1 MKSFSLLPTDAHLGA
16 GLGLK
21 AEHYEHAIACEA
33 PGLWFE
39 VHPENYMVAGP
50 RLTWLEAIAERHPLS
65 LHGVSLSLAADQLP
79 DAEHLYRLRALVN
92 QVQPRLLSEHLAW
105 STWQGQYH
113 PDLLPFPRSQA
124 ALLRI
129 VENIH
134 YAQDILARPLAI
146 ENPSHYVHLEG
157 HDYSEIDFLTEL
169 AQRTGCSLLLDINNV
184 HVSAHNMGFEAR
196 AYLDAFPAHLISE
209 IHLAGFS
216 QDANSDLLIDTH
228 DAPVAAE
235 VWSLYRHL
243 LQRTGP
249 RPTLIERDD
258 QIPPFEALLGERDT
272 AQCLLD
278 NLGIRP

>member
-1 MKSFSLLPTDAHLGA
+1 MNSFSLLPTDAHLGA

-157 HDYSEIDFLTEL
+157 HDFSEIDFLTEL
-169 AQRTGCSLLLDINNV
+169 VQRTGCSLLLDINNV

>member
-157 HDYSEIDFLTEL
+157 HDFSEIDFLTEL
-169 AQRTGCSLLLDINNV
+169 VQRTGCSLLLDINNV

>member
-1 MKSFSLLPTDAHLGA
+1 MNSFSTPPAEVRLGA

-21 AEHYEHAIACEA
+21 AEYYEHANACEA

-79 DAEHLYRLRALVN
+79 DVEHLYRLRALVN
-92 QVQPRLLSEHLAW
+92 RVRPQLISEHLAW

-129 VENIH
+129 VDNIH

-157 HDYSEIDFLTEL
+157 HDFSEIDFLSEL

-184 HVSAHNMGFEAR
+184 HVSAHNMGFEAH

-216 QDANSDLLIDTH
+216 QDANSDLLIDSH
-228 DAPVAAE
+228 DAPIAAE
-235 VWSLYRHL
+235 VWALYRHL
-243 LQRTGP
+243 LQRIGP

-258 QIPPFEALLGERDT
+258 QLPPFETLLAERDI
-272 AQCLLD
+272 AQRLLD
-278 NLGIRP
+278 SLGNRP

>member
-1 MKSFSLLPTDAHLGA
+1 MNSFSLLPTDAHLGA

-157 HDYSEIDFLTEL
+157 HDFSEIDFLTEL

-228 DAPVAAE
+228 DAPVVAE

>member
-157 HDYSEIDFLTEL
+157 HDFSEIDFLTEL

-228 DAPVAAE
+228 DAPVVAE

>member
-1 MKSFSLLPTDAHLGA
+1 MNSFSTPPAEVCLGA

-21 AEHYEHAIACEA
+21 AEHYEHANACEA

-50 RLTWLEAIAERHPLS
+50 RLTWLETIAERHPLS

-92 QVQPRLLSEHLAW
+92 RVQPQLISEHLAW

-129 VENIH
+129 VDNIH
-134 YAQDILARPLAI
+134 YAQDILARPLAL

-157 HDYSEIDFLTEL
+157 HDYSEIDFLSEL
-169 AQRTGCSLLLDINNV
+169 AQRTGCSMLLDINNV
-184 HVSAHNMGFEAR
+184 HVSAHNMGFEAHT
-196 AYLDAFPAHLISE
+196 YLDAFPAHLISE

-216 QDANSDLLIDTH
+216 QDANSDLLIDSH
-228 DAPVAAE
+228 DAPIAAE
-235 VWSLYRHL
+235 VWALYRHL
-243 LQRTGP
+243 LQRIGP
-249 RPTLIERDD
+249 RPTLVERDD
-258 QIPPFEALLGERDT
+258 QLPPFETLLAERNT
-272 AQCLLD
+272 AQRLLES
-278 NLGIRP
+278 LGNRP

>member
-1 MKSFSLLPTDAHLGA
+1 MNSFSLLPTDAHLGA

-157 HDYSEIDFLTEL
+157 HDFSEIDFLTEL
-169 AQRTGCSLLLDINNV
+169 VQRTGCSLLLDINNV

-228 DAPVAAE
+228 DAPVVAE

>member
-157 HDYSEIDFLTEL
+157 HDFSEIDFLTEL
-169 AQRTGCSLLLDINNV
+169 VQRTGCSLLLDINNV

-278 NLGIRP
+278 NLGIWP

>member
-1 MKSFSLLPTDAHLGA
+1 MNSFSTPPTEVRLGV

-21 AEHYEHAIACEA
+21 AEYYEDANAYEA

-79 DAEHLYRLRALVN
+79 DVEHLYRLRALVN
-92 QVQPRLLSEHLAW
+92 RVRPQLISEHLAW

-129 VENIH
+129 VDNIH

-157 HDYSEIDFLTEL
+157 HDYSEIDFLSEL

-184 HVSAHNMGFEAR
+184 HVSAHNMDFEAH

-216 QDANSDLLIDTH
+216 QDANSDLLIDSH
-228 DAPVAAE
+228 DAPIAAE
-235 VWSLYRHL
+235 VWALYRHL
-243 LQRTGP
+243 LQRIGP

-258 QIPPFEALLGERDT
+258 QLPPFETLLAERDI
-272 AQCLLD
+272 AQRLLD
-278 NLGIRP
+278 SLGNRP

>member
-1 MKSFSLLPTDAHLGA
+1 MKSFPLLPTDAHLGA

-157 HDYSEIDFLTEL
+157 HDFSEIDFLTEL
-169 AQRTGCSLLLDINNV
+169 VQRTGCSLLLDINNV

>member
-1 MKSFSLLPTDAHLGA
+1 
-16 GLGLK
+16 
-21 AEHYEHAIACEA
+21 
-33 PGLWFE
+33 
-39 VHPENYMVAGP
+39 
-50 RLTWLEAIAERHPLS
+50 
-65 LHGVSLSLAADQLP
+65 
-79 DAEHLYRLRALVN
+79 
-92 QVQPRLLSEHLAW
+92 
-105 STWQGQYH
+105 
-113 PDLLPFPRSQA
+113 
-124 ALLRI
+124 
-129 VENIH
+129 
-134 YAQDILARPLAI
+134 
-146 ENPSHYVHLEG
+146 
-157 HDYSEIDFLTEL
+157 
-169 AQRTGCSLLLDINNV
+169 
-184 HVSAHNMGFEAR
+184 MGFEAR